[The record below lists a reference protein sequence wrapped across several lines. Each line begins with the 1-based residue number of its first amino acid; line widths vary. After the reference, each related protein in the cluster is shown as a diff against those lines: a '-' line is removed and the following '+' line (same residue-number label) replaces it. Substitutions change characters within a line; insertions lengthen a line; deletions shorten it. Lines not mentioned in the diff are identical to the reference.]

1 MVEAIIVRRRTSPL
15 GLHPTHPRGAR
26 RRASCTHACMAPR
39 PEAAWTR
46 PMSSS
51 SVDGVR
57 LSDRVLPTFY
67 WQHCP
72 GLDGK
77 QALSVRTILI
87 KETPPIAPR
96 PPSELLLHSHE
107 RRLAAI
113 IKEALANRPRRT
125 GLIRPSSPAA
135 RLDKSPWVSLR
146 SVIGPAPPR
155 ACAGLSSNHIP
166 SHTSSLYCLSELYG
180 TYAYSSQHCN
190 CKNGQVTFHTANDDT
205 CTKE

>member
-1 MVEAIIVRRRTSPL
+1 
-15 GLHPTHPRGAR
+15 
-26 RRASCTHACMAPR
+26 
-39 PEAAWTR
+39 
-46 PMSSS
+46 MSSS

-155 ACAGLSSNHIP
+155 ACAVLSSNHIP